1 VEIEEAAPGHGG
13 GAAGM
18 SWGLTGLGT
27 STAEREVEE
36 AGGRDDGFDGSRSRG
51 SWWARVDRGLVVGSS
66 GLGLWC
72 FLVFLW
78 VFSLGFFSAGVID
91 VGAGRHH
98 LYI

>member
-66 GLGLWC
+66 GKTISHQI
-72 FLVFLW
+72 
-78 VFSLGFFSAGVID
+78 SLLLQLD
-91 VGAGRHH
+91 Q
-98 LYI
+98 LP